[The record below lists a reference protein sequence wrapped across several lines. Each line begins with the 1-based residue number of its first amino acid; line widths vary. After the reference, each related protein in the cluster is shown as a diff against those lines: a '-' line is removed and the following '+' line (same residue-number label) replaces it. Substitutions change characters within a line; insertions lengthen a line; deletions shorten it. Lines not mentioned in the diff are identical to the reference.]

1 MSPTVTEAV
10 FAAVA
15 DRARPLLTYYG
26 PGAPGAKR
34 ADPAIPAQR
43 VGLSAATLENWSAK
57 IANYL
62 RDEAGL
68 LPGDS
73 VIVDLPE
80 HWQSAATLL
89 GAWWAGLRVV
99 APGDEGAGD
108 ARVVFTTADRL
119 DDHPDAEELIAVPLD
134 PFGGRVPGLPAFAG
148 DFGDTVRPHGDHFSP
163 SGAGPLALG
172 GLSVND
178 VLARS
183 AAAAGAAGITAG
195 MRVLSTRPWRT
206 GEGIVDHLLA
216 PLVTGAALVWADP
229 VAGLDLPA
237 IAETEKT
244 GLTLG

>member
-1 MSPTVTEAV
+1 MRELMPSTVTGAVFEAV
-10 FAAVA
+10 T

-26 PGAPGAKR
+26 TGAPGAGP
-34 ADPAIPAQR
+34 DMPTQR
-43 VGLSAATLENWSAK
+43 VGLSGATLENWSAK

-68 LPGDS
+68 LPGDT
-73 VIVDLPE
+73 VAVDLPE

-89 GAWWAGLRVV
+89 GAWWAGLRV
-99 APGDEGAGD
+99 ALPGDTGD
-108 ARVVFTTADRL
+108 ARVVFTTAGRL
-119 DDHPDAEELIAVPLD
+119 DDHPEAEELIAVPLD

-148 DFGDTVRPHGDHFSP
+148 DFGDTVRPHGDRFSP

-172 GLSVND
+172 ELGVAD
-178 VLARS
+178 VLAR
-183 AAAAGAAGITAG
+183 AAAAAETAGITAG

-206 GEGIVDHLLA
+206 DDGVVDHLLA
-216 PLVTGAALVWADP
+216 PLLAGAALVWADP